1 MVQLSFYKV
10 QERCVT
16 LRCRRLTL
24 RSAYTVPVIVY
35 FTMCVGVLYVIQVAK
50 MLIHLSVQE
59 PGDNCK
65 LHRRLC

>member
-1 MVQLSFYKV
+1 MLYSHFLLFILGAVLFYV
-10 QERCVT
+10 V
-16 LRCRRLTL
+16 
-24 RSAYTVPVIVY
+24 
-35 FTMCVGVLYVIQVAK
+35 QVAK